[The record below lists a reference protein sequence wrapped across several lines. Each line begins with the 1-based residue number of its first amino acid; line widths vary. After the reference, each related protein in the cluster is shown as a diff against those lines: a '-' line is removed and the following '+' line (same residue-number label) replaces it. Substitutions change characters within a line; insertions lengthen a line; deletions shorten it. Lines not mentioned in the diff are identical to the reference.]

1 MGKALTVGAIDAGA
15 VASTDVV
22 AFDIFSTALDS
33 LVAERGVS
41 TADSIAGV
49 ATTVD
54 VLLLAVKPHDVP
66 GVLQQIRDSGS
77 DTKSLLVISV
87 AAGLP
92 IARLEQEVGEG
103 ARVIRS
109 MPNTPALIGKGA
121 AAFTR
126 GSSAT
131 EGDAASETWS
141 HTPTAVAFSATR

>member
-92 IARLEQEVGEG
+92 IARLE
-103 ARVIRS
+103 
-109 MPNTPALIGKGA
+109 
-121 AAFTR
+121 
-126 GSSAT
+126 
-131 EGDAASETWS
+131 
-141 HTPTAVAFSATR
+141 

>member
-49 ATTVD
+49 ATSVD

-103 ARVIRS
+103 ARAALREQLGLHVWKAQNHVMCHVILEILMIS
-109 MPNTPALIGKGA
+109 YCAL
-121 AAFTR
+121 
-126 GSSAT
+126 
-131 EGDAASETWS
+131 
-141 HTPTAVAFSATR
+141 